1 MTSHALR
8 IVAIG
13 AALGLLAAC
22 GGGAVSASEIEEEA
36 RAQFEQQFPVD
47 SVDCDEDL
55 PAEVGAT
62 ITCVLV
68 SEGDAFEMTVTTSEV
83 EDGTVNFD
91 LELTDE
97 L

>member
-1 MTSHALR
+1 MRNAARVLAL
-8 IVAIG
+8 VA
-13 AALGLLAAC
+13 AAGILAGC
-22 GGGAVSASEIEEEA
+22 GTASVNAADVEEQA
-36 RAQFEQQFPVD
+36 KAQFGEQFPVD

-55 PAEVGAT
+55 PAEVDAT

-68 SEGDAFEMTVTTSEV
+68 SDGTAFEMTVTTTEV
-83 EDGTVNFD
+83 DGGEVSFD